1 MAIIKIN
8 NNAIDLNAAEIPN
21 LDAAKI
27 TTGQFADSKIA
38 DVASS
43 KITGTITPSDA
54 TVTVAK
60 LASDVTQGITE
71 ADQWRLTSN
80 LSGSG
85 GVLTS
90 NLERVDTP
98 ADPHLGTGMS
108 ESSGIFSFPST
119 GIYLIQAQGYFN
131 ANADLGYVG
140 INMEVTTDNSSYSS
154 QSQGQNW
161 ISSGTTRYINTY
173 VSLLL
178 KVSNTTNTKIRF
190 NVNSAGTVTT
200 SGSTNVTYTGFT
212 FLRLGDI

>member
-1 MAIIKIN
+1 MGTVKVT
-8 NNAIDLNAAEIPN
+8 N
-21 LDAAKI
+21 LEP
-27 TTGQFADSKIA
+27 IA
-38 DVASS
+38 DNGTLTVGSS
-43 KITGTITPSDA
+43 GD
-54 TVTVAK
+54 TVTFPSGVTVSG
-60 LASDVTQGITE
+60 LTQGITE
-71 ADQWRLTSN
+71 ADQWRLTSD

-154 QSQGQNW
+154 RSQGQNW
-161 ISSGTTRYINTY
+161 IGSGATRYINTY